1 MPSVAVVWLLGVSQ
15 IVGYGTLYYSFA
27 ILAGGAAASLHWPA
41 SWLFGAFSLGSL
53 LGGLAAPEVGRR
65 LDRHSAGA
73 VMTLGSVV
81 AALALLVA
89 GLAPNGLVFAGAI
102 VIMQICG
109 TLVLYDAAFTAL
121 VQATGPDARKRI
133 TQLTLIAGFASTIF
147 WPLTSWLTTLLD
159 WRSIYLAFALANLVV
174 CAPIHALIARRP
186 RPAPPPAAGS
196 SGAPAAAPDPWL
208 MWLVTL
214 GFALSGFALSGVL
227 AQMVP
232 LLGALGLG
240 ASALVVSALF
250 GPAQFLIR
258 FGTLFAGRN
267 SHPIVPALVSLAA
280 LPVSIALLALGA
292 PALAAGMLFIV
303 LFGFGSGL
311 KSIVQ
316 GSLPLALFGSAA
328 YGARLG
334 VMASARQILASLAPF
349 ALAYAV
355 EAVGARPALWLVAA
369 VGVLGLLCLVETAR
383 RIAR

>member
-102 VIMQICG
+102 VVMQICG

-159 WRSIYLAFALANLVV
+159 WRSIYLAFAL
-174 CAPIHALIARRP
+174 
-186 RPAPPPAAGS
+186 
-196 SGAPAAAPDPWL
+196 
-208 MWLVTL
+208 
-214 GFALSGFALSGVL
+214 SGFALSGVL

-258 FGTLFAGRN
+258 FGTLLAGRN

-369 VGVLGLLCLVETAR
+369 VGGLGLLCLVETAR

>member
-1 MPSVAVVWLLGVSQ
+1 
-15 IVGYGTLYYSFA
+15 
-27 ILAGGAAASLHWPA
+27 
-41 SWLFGAFSLGSL
+41 
-53 LGGLAAPEVGRR
+53 
-65 LDRHSAGA
+65 
-73 VMTLGSVV
+73 
-81 AALALLVA
+81 
-89 GLAPNGLVFAGAI
+89 
-102 VIMQICG
+102 
-109 TLVLYDAAFTAL
+109 
-121 VQATGPDARKRI
+121 
-133 TQLTLIAGFASTIF
+133 
-147 WPLTSWLTTLLD
+147 
-159 WRSIYLAFALANLVV
+159 
-174 CAPIHALIARRP
+174 
-186 RPAPPPAAGS
+186 
-196 SGAPAAAPDPWL
+196 
-208 MWLVTL
+208 
-214 GFALSGFALSGVL
+214 
-227 AQMVP
+227 
-232 LLGALGLG
+232 
-240 ASALVVSALF
+240 F
-250 GPAQFLIR
+250 GPAQVLIR
-258 FGTLFAGRN
+258 FGTLLAGRN

>member
-1 MPSVAVVWLLGVSQ
+1 MTRPGHLGHLPPVSASASPAGRPPRRACLRVVIIASLGSRPPVPSVAVVWLLGVSQ

-102 VIMQICG
+102 VVMQICG

-159 WRSIYLAFALANLVV
+159 WRSIYLAFAL
-174 CAPIHALIARRP
+174 
-186 RPAPPPAAGS
+186 
-196 SGAPAAAPDPWL
+196 
-208 MWLVTL
+208 
-214 GFALSGFALSGVL
+214 SGFALSGVL

-258 FGTLFAGRN
+258 FGTLLAGRN